1 MTTDNKLNADI
12 HTLVGLIAGLRVSGG
27 DENLLHLLVEQL
39 KTRQDELNTTSS
51 TKSAKLSPQ
60 DLCQWITETEM
71 LIDEMENRH
80 VERYC
85 LPGDRGRSISHRRI
99 QAAAGRSP
107 QQRFATAA
115 QSISR

>member
-71 LIDEMENRH
+71 LIDEMEGAPASPKLELVLKMLKEVLEKKRA
-80 VERYC
+80 YWST
-85 LPGDRGRSISHRRI
+85 PGRG
-99 QAAAGRSP
+99 
-107 QQRFATAA
+107 
-115 QSISR
+115 